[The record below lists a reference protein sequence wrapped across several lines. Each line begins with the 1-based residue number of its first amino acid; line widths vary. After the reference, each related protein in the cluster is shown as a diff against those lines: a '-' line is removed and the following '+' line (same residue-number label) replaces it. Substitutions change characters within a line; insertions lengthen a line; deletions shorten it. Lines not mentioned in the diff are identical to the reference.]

1 MTNDTET
8 EPQAIVAGGDLATG
22 ISTRLR
28 PAPEYQLPPRHA
40 VGRLQGV
47 TDRVVDEIS
56 SYIESNG
63 LTPGD
68 RLPPERVFIDR
79 LNVSRSSLREAL
91 RVLATIGAIDVRHGD
106 GMFVAAT
113 REMLSAAPAALFDST
128 EEYALRNLVETRIGI
143 EISAV
148 TAAIHRATDEDLLG
162 LQHLLDDQER
172 ELAENPN
179 FNWEPL
185 SFEIAIIESTG
196 NTWLY
201 DVEIMLRDAW
211 RGLSDGLRTSV
222 GRHHEWQSEHR
233 AILASM
239 CSRNVIQAQRLVM
252 AHLSFERFQEDID
265 RLKNRRGK

>member
-1 MTNDTET
+1 MTNRTET
-8 EPQAIVAGGDLATG
+8 E
-22 ISTRLR
+22 R
-28 PAPEYQLPPRHA
+28 PAGAAGAGPRATTEYQLPPRHA

-47 TDRVVDEIS
+47 TNRVVDEIS

-63 LTPGD
+63 LAPGD

-91 RVLATIGAIDVRHGD
+91 RVLSTIGIIDVRHGD
-106 GMFVAAT
+106 GMYVAAT
-113 REMLSAAPAALFDST
+113 REMLSAAPTALFDAT

-143 EISAV
+143 EIAAVSAAV
-148 TAAIHRATDEDLLG
+148 RRATDEELLG
-162 LQHLLDDQER
+162 LQRFLDDQEK
-172 ELAENPN
+172 ELAANPD
-179 FNWEPL
+179 FSWEPL
-185 SFEIAIIESTG
+185 GFEIAIIELTG
-196 NTWLY
+196 NNWLY

-211 RGLSDGLRTSV
+211 RGLSSGLRTSV

-239 CSRNVIQAQRLVM
+239 RSRNMTQAQRLVM

-265 RLKNRRGK
+265 RLKNGRAR